1 METQE
6 GYKGQFKAF
15 FEAFF
20 KALFTA
26 TFKATFKCL
35 AKVIPFF
42 SVIEISVLGTHF
54 SSFYNGQALI
64 SVVL

>member
-6 GYKGQFKAF
+6 GYKGQFKAL
-15 FEAFF
+15 F
-20 KALFTA
+20 KA

-42 SVIEISVLGTHF
+42 SVIEISVLGTLF
-54 SSFYNGQALI
+54 PSFYNGQALI

>member
-20 KALFTA
+20 KALFKA

-42 SVIEISVLGTHF
+42 SVIEISVWVLF
-54 SSFYNGQALI
+54 SHLFYNFV
-64 SVVL
+64 SF